1 MLDTRIISRPAQMV
15 VALTLTLGLTSVGIC
30 QTSITETGD
39 PSFAG
44 SQEEITVYGEKSLV
58 RLRHA
63 FYRAEDNLFSVFND
77 LNSND
82 DFDVNCD
89 YVAFP
94 RGRWN
99 HHQCRPRF
107 AIKAEAK
114 ATQDA
119 MRGSAYHGAGLSEYS
134 PHVARLK
141 KKNELL
147 WAEMQ
152 ALLIE
157 HPELQR
163 ALADLVKA
171 KNRYELELKTR

>member
-1 MLDTRIISRPAQMV
+1 MRNTGIISRSTQIAV
-15 VALTLTLGLTSVGIC
+15 GLALALGLASVGMC
-30 QTSITETGD
+30 NTTITGYGE
-39 PSFAG
+39 PSSSE
-44 SQEEITVYGEKSLV
+44 SQEEITVYAEKSLV

-63 FYRAEDNLFSVFND
+63 FYRAEKDLFSVFND

-82 DFDVNCD
+82 DFDVDCD

-107 AIKAEAK
+107 AIKAEAM
-114 ATQDA
+114 ATRDA
-119 MRGSAYHGAGLSEYS
+119 MLGSAYHGAGLSEYS

-141 KKNELL
+141 KKNERL
-147 WAEMQ
+147 WAEMH

-163 ALADLVKA
+163 ALNDLVKA
-171 KNRYELELKTR
+171 KNRYEHELKSR

>member
-1 MLDTRIISRPAQMV
+1 MSDIRIISRSTQ
-15 VALTLTLGLTSVGIC
+15 VALALALALCLTSVGMC
-30 QTSITETGD
+30 NTTVSQGVES
-39 PSFAG
+39 PSPVT
-44 SQEEITVYGEKSLV
+44 QEEITVYGEKSLV

-63 FYRAEDNLFSVFND
+63 FYRAEESLFSVYND

-82 DFDVNCD
+82 DFDVECK

-99 HHQCRPRF
+99 HHVCRPRF
-107 AIKAEAK
+107 AIKAEAM
-114 ATQDA
+114 ATRDA

-134 PHVARLK
+134 MNGARLK

-147 WAEMQ
+147 WAEMR

-157 HPELQR
+157 QPELR
-163 ALADLVKA
+163 SALTDLVEA
-171 KNRYELELKTR
+171 KDRYELELKRR

>member
-1 MLDTRIISRPAQMV
+1 MLDKRIISRPAQMV
-15 VALTLTLGLTSVGIC
+15 VALTLTLGLASVGVC
-30 QTSITETGD
+30 NTLITEDGEP
-39 PSFAG
+39 PSAK

-63 FYRAEDNLFSVFND
+63 LYRAEADLFSVFND

-82 DFDVNCD
+82 EFDVDCT

-94 RGRWN
+94 RGRWK

-107 AIKAEAK
+107 AIKAEAI
-114 ATQDA
+114 ATQNA
-119 MRGSAYHGAGLSEYS
+119 MRGSVYHDAGLSEYS

-147 WAEMQ
+147 WAEMRG
-152 ALLIE
+152 LLIE

-163 ALADLVKA
+163 ALADLVTA
-171 KNRYELELKTR
+171 KSRYELELKSR